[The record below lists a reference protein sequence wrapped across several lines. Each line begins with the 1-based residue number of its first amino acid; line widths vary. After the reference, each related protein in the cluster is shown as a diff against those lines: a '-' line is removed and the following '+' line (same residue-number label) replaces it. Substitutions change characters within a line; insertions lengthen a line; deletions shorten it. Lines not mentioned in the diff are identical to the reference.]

1 LIDSL
6 FNPNIPSK
14 EIAMP
19 TLHFPLT
26 DNWNLYCE
34 EGAPSQSA
42 FMTAHGSYENSD
54 GFTKLP
60 SPSNLYFYTFHT
72 DPMYSVEIFQLIDY
86 KDRLKFGD
94 KEEIINCKPKEPT
107 SILRKGYPCWNYHFS
122 AWDTNATQNF
132 LERWGKNPA
141 SDLLMLEA
149 PSGGYFSNTPRST
162 LDGLFEALSNFG
174 LAYETI
180 HFCSCRSVEGKG
192 GIRAKHDSTKP
203 LYESANPYW
212 R

>member
-1 LIDSL
+1 
-6 FNPNIPSK
+6 
-14 EIAMP
+14 MP
-19 TLHFPLT
+19 ILHFPIGN
-26 DNWNLYCE
+26 NWNYYCE
-34 EGAPSQSA
+34 EGAPSTSA
-42 FMTAHGSYENSD
+42 FMTAHGSYERSD

-60 SPSNLYFYTFHT
+60 SPSDLYFYTFHT
-72 DPMYSVEIFQLIDY
+72 DMMYTVEIFQLIDY
-86 KDRLKFGD
+86 QARVNFKGEPID
-94 KEEIINCKPKEPT
+94 CKPKEPT

-132 LERWGKNPA
+132 LNIWGKNPA

-149 PSGGYFSNTPRST
+149 RSSGHFSNTPRST
-162 LDGLFEALSNFG
+162 LNGLFKALSNAG

-180 HFCSCRSVEGKG
+180 HFCSCRSVEGKK
-192 GIRAKHDSTKP
+192 GIRDKPDSTKS